1 MDWGSLMS
9 LSILGSVCSSVAIVL
24 AVYMGIRYHQFLPKK
39 AVYDSLEQ
47 LSHQLEEKREE
58 YDDVRDSLSLAKNTI
73 QEAEERQEYL
83 ARTRDEVQQLE
94 SKRREFQETQGQIES
109 LQGQRRDLQASLD
122 ELTAR
127 QVETESRLQK
137 QLAQILSPEEFERRK
152 DEVQGLQRRHR
163 ELTES
168 VANSE
173 SRSKELAARVSELNA
188 RVSDMTT
195 DVEVLTVNKA
205 GLVEAVSGLQARRE
219 QLEAQIEDLYHMRD
233 AVAGPEGVAEASKV
247 TELLWTPAVHK
258 ADLREGPGGITDE
271 LQALER
277 AQELIQAR
285 GFRYHE
291 RVIKAFHT
299 SLKCSEDAPLTV
311 LAGISGTGKSALPR
325 RYAEAMGMHFLTVP
339 VQPGWDSPA
348 DIQGFYNHLERRYR
362 PTELVRALLQ
372 MDPVHEGWPGW
383 AGESFVGLKDR
394 MLLVLL
400 DEMNLARIEY
410 YFSEFLSRLEN
421 RRGIDQASSADRKAA
436 EIVLELGTM
445 EHGTDDFRLFVGGN
459 VLLVGTM
466 NEDESTQALS
476 DKVIDRSNV
485 LRFGMPNKLL
495 LESRVTRSGVNAAPA
510 LAHATW
516 KAWTRFNNGL
526 LLHGGPQVDAWIGDL
541 NRALASVG
549 RPFAH
554 RVAAAMKSYVRNYPR
569 VDDGD
574 LQIAMADQVELRI
587 LPKLRG
593 LDLYDPK
600 AKKAITDVKQFV
612 SRELRD
618 DELANALETALNQ
631 SGDSLFHWAGVD
643 REGVAAPQV

>member
-271 LQALER
+271 LQAGSR
-277 AQELIQAR
+277 I
-285 GFRYHE
+285 
-291 RVIKAFHT
+291 
-299 SLKCSEDAPLTV
+299 P
-311 LAGISGTGKSALPR
+311 LPR
-325 RYAEAMGMHFLTVP
+325 TC
-339 VQPGWDSPA
+339 D
-348 DIQGFYNHLERRYR
+348 QGLPHLPEVLGGRAAHGACRHLGNRQERIAQTLRGGHGHALSHR
-362 PTELVRALLQ
+362 SGAARVGQSSRHSGLLQ
-372 MDPVHEGWPGW
+372 PPRAALSPDRASPG
-383 AGESFVGLKDR
+383 ALADGPGAR
-394 MLLVLL
+394 R
-400 DEMNLARIEY
+400 LAR
-410 YFSEFLSRLEN
+410 
-421 RRGIDQASSADRKAA
+421 
-436 EIVLELGTM
+436 M
-445 EHGTDDFRLFVGGN
+445 
-459 VLLVGTM
+459 
-466 NEDESTQALS
+466 
-476 DKVIDRSNV
+476 
-485 LRFGMPNKLL
+485 
-495 LESRVTRSGVNAAPA
+495 
-510 LAHATW
+510 
-516 KAWTRFNNGL
+516 
-526 LLHGGPQVDAWIGDL
+526 
-541 NRALASVG
+541 G
-549 RPFAH
+549 R
-554 RVAAAMKSYVRNYPR
+554 
-569 VDDGD
+569 
-574 LQIAMADQVELRI
+574 
-587 LPKLRG
+587 
-593 LDLYDPK
+593 
-600 AKKAITDVKQFV
+600 
-612 SRELRD
+612 
-618 DELANALETALNQ
+618 
-631 SGDSLFHWAGVD
+631 
-643 REGVAAPQV
+643 